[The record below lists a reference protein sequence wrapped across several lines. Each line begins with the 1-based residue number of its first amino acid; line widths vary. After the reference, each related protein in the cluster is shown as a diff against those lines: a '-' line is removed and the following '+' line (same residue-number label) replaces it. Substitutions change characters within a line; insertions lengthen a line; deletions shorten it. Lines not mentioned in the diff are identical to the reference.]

1 MIEIFLSLPVMAI
14 AMVIQL
20 GVLGQFRLLHG
31 SADLS
36 MLIIIA
42 WSLNRTTKYSWLWAL
57 AGGAILS
64 FVSAVPA
71 YGYIWTYLLIW
82 LVIQFLTRR
91 VWQMPVIM
99 MLLMTIFGT
108 VLSPLV
114 TYALLLITG
123 VTLNIQETAEQ
134 ILYPPLI
141 INLLLAIPV
150 YSLFSDIVRTIYPD
164 EEDL

>member
-31 SADLS
+31 SADLI

-108 VLSPLV
+108 VLSHLV

-150 YSLFSDIVRTIYPD
+150 YSLFSDSVRTIYPD

>member
-31 SADLS
+31 SADLI

-108 VLSPLV
+108 VLSHLV

-134 ILYPPLI
+134 ILYPSLI